1 MVKDWKLFPKDQDQG
16 DACFLPILF
25 NTVLEV
31 LAEQWDM
38 KND

>member
-1 MVKDWKLFPKDQDQG
+1 MVKDWKLFLKDQDQD
-16 DACFLPILF
+16 DARFLPILF

-38 KND
+38 KNN

>member
-1 MVKDWKLFPKDQDQG
+1 MVKDWKLFLKDQDQN

-38 KND
+38 KNN